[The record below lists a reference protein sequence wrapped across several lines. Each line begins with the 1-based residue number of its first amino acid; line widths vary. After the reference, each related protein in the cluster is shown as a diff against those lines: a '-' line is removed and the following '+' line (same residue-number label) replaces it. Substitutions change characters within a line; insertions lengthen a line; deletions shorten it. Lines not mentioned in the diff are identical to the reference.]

1 MDFGGNTHN
10 CKTNFGLGFSPP
22 PGQWHSL
29 KGERSVPTSQE
40 QGGKVY
46 EISDKGVVPPKVL
59 TQTIPS
65 YTEEARLGGVE
76 GDVVLRCIIRT
87 TGRVTDCQ
95 VVQSPGSGLAE
106 VSIKEIQ
113 DNWRFS
119 PATVDGKPVD
129 LRAKI
134 ELTFNLR
141 LRDGE
146 LPVSEAEGLAIERVE
161 LIGLK
166 EEPAASV
173 RALLQMQESSRFQKS
188 AFESDVNRLREKF
201 KSVSWEV
208 SKGSSG
214 GVVVKYR
221 FDRR

>member
-1 MDFGGNTHN
+1 M
-10 CKTNFGLGFSPP
+10 
-22 PGQWHSL
+22 
-29 KGERSVPTSQE
+29 
-40 QGGKVY
+40 
-46 EISDKGVVPPKVL
+46 PPKVL